1 MGRIFRL
8 KTRSRAVL
16 SENGQ
21 RSVIPIPAN
30 ALVVIVGGD
39 VDQDVFVTIR
49 YEGKLLLMFS
59 EDLRSDGERW
69 RKSA

>member
-16 SENGQ
+16 SENDQ

-49 YEGKLLLMFS
+49 YEGRLLLMFS
-59 EDLRSDGERW
+59 EGLRSDGERW
-69 RKSA
+69 RQSA

>member
-1 MGRIFRL
+1 VGRIFRL

-16 SENGQ
+16 SENDQ